1 VSEVPTNP
9 NSNNLQTAALN
20 YKLIKK
26 IKDERFD
33 EEHIHQYFLL
43 IHIGTRD
50 LQVGVV
56 DSQDDRMLLLEDYVF
71 PSLASHDDLTQ
82 VLERLFEAHQF
93 LTAAFWKGIK
103 VCVKNNKF
111 VQVPEALYVEESK
124 EDYLSFNANVDE
136 GEDLISVFNPKTRAY
151 TIFAIQQSLRQ
162 WLAGLYPN
170 NAPVFMHQ
178 SSALI
183 ESVTRL
189 SETRNDSPLY
199 IYVDRFKLHILSS
212 KQGKHLYYN
221 QFVIKQFSD
230 YIKYIML
237 VLKSLNYNQA
247 TSQVVL
253 WGYIGKNSM
262 HYHEF
267 YKYIR
272 NVIFGNRP
280 KYLNFGYMFD
290 EVQDHHFFD
299 LYSMHLLGNS
309 NSKS

>member
-1 VSEVPTNP
+1 
-9 NSNNLQTAALN
+9 LQTAALN

-33 EEHIHQYFLL
+33 EDQIHQYFLL

-50 LQVGVV
+50 LQVGVI
-56 DSQDDRMLLLEDYVF
+56 DSRDDRMLLLEDYVF

-82 VLERLFEAHQF
+82 VLEHLFEAHQF

-103 VCVKNNKF
+103 VSIKNNKF
-111 VQVPEALYVEESK
+111 VQVPEALYVEDSK
-124 EDYLSFNANVDE
+124 EDYLSFNANLDDQDE
-136 GEDLISVFNPKTRAY
+136 ELISVLNPKTRAY
-151 TIFAIQQSLRQ
+151 TIFAIQKSLKK
-162 WLAGLYPN
+162 WLTSLYPN
-170 NAPVFMHQ
+170 NTPVFMHQ
-178 SSALI
+178 SAALI
-183 ESVTRL
+183 ESVTHL
-189 SETRNDSPLY
+189 SESRKDNPLY

-212 KQGKHLYYN
+212 RNGKHVYYN

-237 VLKSLNYNQA
+237 VLKSLNYNQN
-247 TSQVVL
+247 TSQIVL

-299 LYSMHLLGNS
+299 LYSMHLLGNLNSS
-309 NSKS
+309 NETVNLQ